1 MFSEGIVKTII
12 ARVQADGAQEEEFL
26 CIRYSDYSADSMLGY
41 CRWASCLYLVLYCH
55 SSLSFRRDKAI
66 FSYSSWTINMYQPDK
81 GKILTDV
88 VEAVSAYGQSSLL
101 ISVSSCH
108 RFMFVNKEA
117 TLGTPLKG
125 ALISWLRT
133 KLRINRS
140 LWRRRCFKSVQ
151 KRRSATLFACLFKM
165 TKITRLVYYHSLS
178 SCRWKVRC
186 HALIT
191 SNEMGSGWPPSAV
204 GAELTQALTSL
215 VSSVIFIFTIRTLC
229 AFFFYSGLLSL

>member
-81 GKILTDV
+81 GKISTDV

-125 ALISWLRT
+125 ALISWLRWVVRLSWGLT
-133 KLRINRS
+133 DHSGEGAALKVYKREGVLHYLRVCLRWQRS
-140 LWRRRCFKSVQ
+140 QGWSTIIRFP
-151 KRRSATLFACLFKM
+151 
-165 TKITRLVYYHSLS
+165 LVDGKFVAMP
-178 SCRWKVRC
+178 W
-186 HALIT
+186 
-191 SNEMGSGWPPSAV
+191 
-204 GAELTQALTSL
+204 
-215 VSSVIFIFTIRTLC
+215 
-229 AFFFYSGLLSL
+229 